1 MSTGNRKV
9 LIVEDNK
16 LNMKLFRDILTSE
29 ACEVIECFDPMFAM
43 ETIAREMPNLILMD
57 IQLPRISG
65 YDLIKWIK
73 ADGNYNHIPIIA
85 ITAFAMEDDKEKIL
99 SLGCEGYMS
108 KPISMDPFIENVN
121 KFLENKN

>member
-29 ACEVIECFDPMFAM
+29 ACVVIECFDPMFAM
-43 ETIAREMPNLILMD
+43 DTIAREMPNLILMD

-73 ADGNYNHIPIIA
+73 ADANCNHIPIIA

>member
-1 MSTGNRKV
+1 MDKSNRKI

-16 LNMKLFRDILTSE
+16 LNMKLFKDILE
-29 ACEVIECFDPMFAM
+29 AENCDVIECFDPMFAM
-43 ETIAREMPNLILMD
+43 RIVENELPNLILMD

-65 YDLIKWIK
+65 YDLIQWIK
-73 ADGNYNHIPIIA
+73 ADANISHIPIIA

-108 KPISMDPFIENVN
+108 KPISMDPFIANVN
-121 KFLENKN
+121 KFLK

>member
-1 MSTGNRKV
+1 MDKSNRKI

-16 LNMKLFRDILTSE
+16 LNMKLFKDILE
-29 ACEVIECFDPMFAM
+29 AEDCIVIECFDPMFAM
-43 ETIAREMPNLILMD
+43 RIVEEELPNLILMD

-65 YDLIKWIK
+65 YDLIQWIK
-73 ADGNYNHIPIIA
+73 ADANISHIPIIA

-108 KPISMDPFIENVN
+108 KPISMDPFIANVN
-121 KFLENKN
+121 KFLK

>member
-1 MSTGNRKV
+1 MDKSNRKI

-16 LNMKLFRDILTSE
+16 LNMKLFKDILE
-29 ACEVIECFDPMFAM
+29 AEDCIVIECFDPMFAM
-43 ETIAREMPNLILMD
+43 RIVEEELPNLILMD

-65 YDLIKWIK
+65 YDLIQWIK
-73 ADGNYNHIPIIA
+73 ADANISQIPIIA

-108 KPISMDPFIENVN
+108 KPISMDPFIVNVN
-121 KFLENKN
+121 KFLK

>member
-1 MSTGNRKV
+1 MGKSNRKI

-16 LNMKLFRDILTSE
+16 LNMKLFKDILE
-29 ACEVIECFDPMFAM
+29 AEDCIVIECFDPMFAM
-43 ETIAREMPNLILMD
+43 RIVEEEMPNLILMD

-65 YDLIKWIK
+65 YDLIQWIK
-73 ADGNYNHIPIIA
+73 ADANISHIPIIA

-108 KPISMDPFIENVN
+108 KPISMDPFIANVN
-121 KFLENKN
+121 KFLK

>member
-1 MSTGNRKV
+1 MDKSNRKI

-16 LNMKLFRDILTSE
+16 LNMKLFKDILE
-29 ACEVIECFDPMFAM
+29 AEDCIVIECFDPMFAM
-43 ETIAREMPNLILMD
+43 RIVEEELPNLILMD

-65 YDLIKWIK
+65 YDLIQWIK
-73 ADGNYNHIPIIA
+73 ADANISYIPIIA

-108 KPISMDPFIENVN
+108 KPISMDPFIANVN
-121 KFLENKN
+121 KFLK

>member
-1 MSTGNRKV
+1 MDKSNRKI

-16 LNMKLFRDILTSE
+16 LNMKLFKDILE
-29 ACEVIECFDPMFAM
+29 AEDCIVIECFDPMFAM
-43 ETIAREMPNLILMD
+43 RIVEEEMPNLILMD

-65 YDLIKWIK
+65 YDLIQWIK
-73 ADGNYNHIPIIA
+73 ADANISHIPIIA

-108 KPISMDPFIENVN
+108 KPISMDPFITNVN
-121 KFLENKN
+121 KFLK

>member
-1 MSTGNRKV
+1 MGKSNRKI

-16 LNMKLFRDILTSE
+16 LNMKLFKDILE
-29 ACEVIECFDPMFAM
+29 AEDCIVIECFDPMFAM
-43 ETIAREMPNLILMD
+43 RIVEEELPNLILMD

-65 YDLIKWIK
+65 YDLIQWIK
-73 ADGNYNHIPIIA
+73 ADANISHIPIIA

-121 KFLENKN
+121 KFLK

>member
-1 MSTGNRKV
+1 MDKSNRKI

-16 LNMKLFRDILTSE
+16 LNMKLFKDILE
-29 ACEVIECFDPMFAM
+29 AEDCIVIECFDPMFAM
-43 ETIAREMPNLILMD
+43 RIVEEEMPNLILMD

-65 YDLIKWIK
+65 YDLIQWIK
-73 ADGNYNHIPIIA
+73 ADANISHIPIIA

-108 KPISMDPFIENVN
+108 KPISMDPFIANVN
-121 KFLENKN
+121 KFLK

>member
-1 MSTGNRKV
+1 MDKSNRKI

-16 LNMKLFRDILTSE
+16 LNMKLFKDILE
-29 ACEVIECFDPMFAM
+29 AEDCIVIECFDPMFAM
-43 ETIAREMPNLILMD
+43 RIVEEELPNLILMD

-65 YDLIKWIK
+65 YDLIQWIK
-73 ADGNYNHIPIIA
+73 ADANISHIPIIA

-121 KFLENKN
+121 KFLK

>member
-1 MSTGNRKV
+1 MGKSNRKI

-16 LNMKLFRDILTSE
+16 LNMKLFKDILE
-29 ACEVIECFDPMFAM
+29 AEDCIVIECFDPMFAM
-43 ETIAREMPNLILMD
+43 RIVEEELPNLILMD

-65 YDLIKWIK
+65 YDLIQWIK
-73 ADGNYNHIPIIA
+73 ADANISHIPIIA

-108 KPISMDPFIENVN
+108 KPISMDPFIVNVN
-121 KFLENKN
+121 KFLK

>member
-1 MSTGNRKV
+1 MGKSNRKI

-16 LNMKLFRDILTSE
+16 LNMKLFKDILE
-29 ACEVIECFDPMFAM
+29 AEDCIVIECFDPMFAM
-43 ETIAREMPNLILMD
+43 RIVEEELPNLILMD

-65 YDLIKWIK
+65 YDLIQWIK
-73 ADGNYNHIPIIA
+73 ADANISHIPIIA

-108 KPISMDPFIENVN
+108 KPISMDPFIANVN
-121 KFLENKN
+121 KFLK

>member
-73 ADGNYNHIPIIA
+73 ADANYNHIPIIA
-85 ITAFAMEDDKEKIL
+85 ITAFAMEDDKEKFYHWDARVICQSQYQWIL
-99 SLGCEGYMS
+99 L
-108 KPISMDPFIENVN
+108 
-121 KFLENKN
+121 

>member
-1 MSTGNRKV
+1 MDKSNRKI

-16 LNMKLFRDILTSE
+16 LNMKLFKDILE
-29 ACEVIECFDPMFAM
+29 AEDCIVIECFDPMFAM
-43 ETIAREMPNLILMD
+43 RIVEEELPNLILMD

-65 YDLIKWIK
+65 YDLIQWIK
-73 ADGNYNHIPIIA
+73 ADANISHIPIIA

-108 KPISMDPFIENVN
+108 KPISMDPFIVNVN
-121 KFLENKN
+121 KFLK

>member
-1 MSTGNRKV
+1 MDKSSRKI

-16 LNMKLFRDILTSE
+16 LNMKLFKDILE
-29 ACEVIECFDPMFAM
+29 AEDCIVIECFDPMFAM
-43 ETIAREMPNLILMD
+43 RIVEEELPNLILMD

-65 YDLIKWIK
+65 YDLIQWIK
-73 ADGNYNHIPIIA
+73 ADANISHIPIIA

-108 KPISMDPFIENVN
+108 KPISMDPFIANVN
-121 KFLENKN
+121 KFLK

>member
-1 MSTGNRKV
+1 MDKSNRKI

-16 LNMKLFRDILTSE
+16 LNMKLFKDILE
-29 ACEVIECFDPMFAM
+29 AEDCIVIECFDPMFAM
-43 ETIAREMPNLILMD
+43 RIVEEEMPNLILMD

-65 YDLIKWIK
+65 YDLIQWIK
-73 ADGNYNHIPIIA
+73 ADANISHIPIIA

-108 KPISMDPFIENVN
+108 KPISMDPFIVNVN
-121 KFLENKN
+121 KFLK

>member
-1 MSTGNRKV
+1 MDKSNRKI

-16 LNMKLFRDILTSE
+16 LNMKLFKDILE
-29 ACEVIECFDPMFAM
+29 AEDCIVIECFDPMFAM
-43 ETIAREMPNLILMD
+43 RIVEEELPNLILMD

-65 YDLIKWIK
+65 YDLIQLIK
-73 ADGNYNHIPIIA
+73 ADANISHIPIIA

-108 KPISMDPFIENVN
+108 KPISMDPFIANVN
-121 KFLENKN
+121 KFLK

>member
-1 MSTGNRKV
+1 MGKSKRKI

-16 LNMKLFRDILTSE
+16 LNMKLFKDILE
-29 ACEVIECFDPMFAM
+29 AEDCIVIECFDPMFAM
-43 ETIAREMPNLILMD
+43 RIVEEELPNLILMD

-65 YDLIKWIK
+65 YDLIQWIK
-73 ADGNYNHIPIIA
+73 ADANISHIPIIA

-108 KPISMDPFIENVN
+108 KPISMDPFIANVN
-121 KFLENKN
+121 KFLK

>member
-1 MSTGNRKV
+1 MDKSNRKI

-16 LNMKLFRDILTSE
+16 LNMKLFKDILE
-29 ACEVIECFDPMFAM
+29 AEDCIVIECFDPMFAM
-43 ETIAREMPNLILMD
+43 RIVEEELPNLILMD

-65 YDLIKWIK
+65 YDLIQWIK
-73 ADGNYNHIPIIA
+73 ADANISHIPIIA

-108 KPISMDPFIENVN
+108 KPISMDPFIANVN
-121 KFLENKN
+121 KFLN

>member
-1 MSTGNRKV
+1 MDKSNRKI

-16 LNMKLFRDILTSE
+16 LNMKLFKDIIE
-29 ACEVIECFDPMFAM
+29 AEDCIVIECFDPMFAM
-43 ETIAREMPNLILMD
+43 RIVEEELPNLILMD

-65 YDLIKWIK
+65 YDLIQWIK
-73 ADGNYNHIPIIA
+73 ADANISHIPIIA

-108 KPISMDPFIENVN
+108 KPISMDPFIANVN
-121 KFLENKN
+121 KFLK